1 MIIEQTPT
9 AWTRTREDVM
19 REALDRQIGGAGWI
33 VYPEPG
39 KEWKVHPANFYA
51 VVTGAR
57 NLANSIG
64 PGGAYWFTMEE
75 IEAAVRQRGYAP
87 SWESGPSYYPP
98 APIPEPLP
106 AGGTPTTP
114 PVTTVVVPISPPVYT
129 PTPTPVYTP
138 TPTPVYTPTPTVGPL
153 PIVPIS
159 PPPLRILPV
168 PEPLLEQPGVKWALL
183 AVLAAAALAVGGRA
197 K

>member
-9 AWTRTREDVM
+9 SATLSREDVI

-39 KEWKVHPANFYA
+39 KEWKVHPAHFYA

-64 PGGAYWFTMEE
+64 PGGAYWFTFEE
-75 IEAAVRQRGYAP
+75 IEAAVRQRGYVP

-98 APIPEPLP
+98 APIPTPLP
-106 AGGTPTTP
+106 PGAAPTAP
-114 PVTTVVVPISPPVYT
+114 PVTTVVVPISPPYTPIPTQVYT
-129 PTPTPVYTP
+129 PTPTATPPVGP
-138 TPTPVYTPTPTVGPL
+138 LPTVGPL
-153 PIVPIS
+153 PIVPV
-159 PPPLRILPV
+159 PV
-168 PEPLLEQPGVKWALL
+168 PVLEQPGVKWALL
-183 AVLAAAALAVGGRA
+183 AVLFVGVLAVGGKPR
-197 K
+197 